1 MNFSF
6 RLLIFHGQKP
16 ERGACLYLVY
26 GFAALHREVLAMLEV
41 IEEGDVYFLY
51 RPRVVGVDERARPQG
66 VDDIQRFFMVLSPR
80 GKRLYRLI
88 VLGRKRLPEVTRGG
102 GKYWAFVDRV
112 EHDPVQLRAEL
123 EGGEYQTR
131 TRGTRR
137 VPPARAAGEGVYG
150 IVRHDGHT
158 HFAYVLELPRRPGEV
173 QDDLNIEPQASYVI
187 SVKNPAKSSPR
198 GSASRSPQ
206 KATLPKALHDR
217 FRDRRFADPDPPQLL
232 DYAGTEFLLI
242 GATEDVE
249 DELGMGFG
257 AEDETAA
264 GAEIFTD
271 LRLRKSRN
279 PVQPLFEGRWV

>member
-1 MNFSF
+1 
-6 RLLIFHGQKP
+6 
-16 ERGACLYLVY
+16 
-26 GFAALHREVLAMLEV
+26 MLDV

-51 RPRVVGVDERARPQG
+51 RPRVVGADERAQPSG

-80 GKRLYRLI
+80 GKRPYRLI

-112 EHDPVQLRAEL
+112 ERDPVQLRAEL
-123 EGGEYQTR
+123 EGGEYDTR
-131 TRGTRR
+131 TRSTRK

-158 HFAYVLELPRRPGEV
+158 HFAYVLELPKRPGEV
-173 QDDLNIEPQASYVI
+173 QGDLNIEPQASYVI

-198 GSASRSPQ
+198 RTGLRPSQ
-206 KATLPKALHDR
+206 KATLPKSLRAR
-217 FRDRRFADPDPPQLL
+217 FRGRRFADPDPPELL
-232 DYAGTEFLLI
+232 DHAGTELLLI
-242 GATEDVE
+242 AATEDVKR
-249 DELGMGFG
+249 ELGVDFG
-257 AEDETAA
+257 AENETAA

-271 LRLRKSRN
+271 LQLRKSRN